1 MQAWAGDHQY
11 IGYVPGQGVL
21 INQAR
26 IGVELGSTPWTT
38 VPFRAPTSELRLA
51 SFGVPVG
58 PPYEAESQPTRATQ
72 GASIRG
78 GRVTRWR

>member
-38 VPFRAPTSELRLA
+38 VPFRAPTSELRHGARPAAWLVE
-51 SFGVPVG
+51 SRLQLRRVPGTV
-58 PPYEAESQPTRATQ
+58 T
-72 GASIRG
+72 G
-78 GRVTRWR
+78 GLRLLR